1 MKIREA
7 RDFALLAHTYQVI
20 DVQPKLEYQSD
31 NQKAD
36 KDTGLPLWS
45 VVALR
50 RENGITEQ
58 FSVSVPSTDAPPMG
72 QLTFINLVLHYLP
85 ARGEGAW
92 TGIYL
97 TADSVEVADK

>member
-7 RDFALLAHTYQVI
+7 RDFALSENTYQVI
-20 DVQPKLEYQSD
+20 DIQPKLEYQTS
-31 NQKAD
+31 NQKTD

-50 RENGITEQ
+50 RENGVTEQ
-58 FSVSVPSTDAPPMG
+58 FSVSVPSTEAPPMG
-72 QLTFINLVLHYLP
+72 QLTFNNLVLHYLP

-97 TADSVEVADK
+97 TADSVEEAE

>member
-7 RDFALLAHTYQVI
+7 RDFALSEQTYQVI
-20 DVQPKLEYQSD
+20 DVQPKLEYQSN
-31 NQKAD
+31 NQKVD

-50 RENGITEQ
+50 RENGVTEQ
-58 FSVSVPSTDAPPMG
+58 FSVSVPSTEAPPMG
-72 QLTFINLVLHYLP
+72 QLQFTNLVLHYLP

-97 TADSVEVADK
+97 TADSVEEAE

>member
-7 RDFALLAHTYQVI
+7 RDFALSDDIYQVI
-20 DVQPKLEYQSD
+20 DVQPKMEYQSN

-50 RENGITEQ
+50 RENGVTEQ

-72 QLTFINLVLHYLP
+72 QLQFNNLVLHYLP

-97 TADSVEVADK
+97 TADSVEVAE